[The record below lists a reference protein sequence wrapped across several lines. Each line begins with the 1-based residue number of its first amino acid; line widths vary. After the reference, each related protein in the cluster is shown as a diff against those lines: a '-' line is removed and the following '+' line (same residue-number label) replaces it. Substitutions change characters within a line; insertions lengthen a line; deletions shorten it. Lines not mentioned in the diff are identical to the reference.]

1 MERGIEVEI
10 LGVKRDNYTIPE
22 YKAAMQAT
30 EELTA
35 ELEILNAEKQEAE
48 SVIASVGAEIAD
60 VREEVE
66 ESKKHLDE
74 INEQIADREK
84 RYAVYE

>member
-22 YKAAMQAT
+22 YKAAIQAT

-35 ELEILNAEKQEAE
+35 EQYMKRKLIKYWLLESLLQRNL
-48 SVIASVGAEIAD
+48 
-60 VREEVE
+60 R
-66 ESKKHLDE
+66 
-74 INEQIADREK
+74 
-84 RYAVYE
+84 

>member
-1 MERGIEVEI
+1 MGNKRFLTAQDVME
-10 LGVKRDNYTIPE
+10 
-22 YKAAMQAT
+22 MQAT

-60 VREEVE
+60 AIWGSLVFR
-66 ESKKHLDE
+66 K
-74 INEQIADREK
+74 
-84 RYAVYE
+84 

>member
-1 MERGIEVEI
+1 MGNKRFLTAQDVME
-10 LGVKRDNYTIPE
+10 
-22 YKAAMQAT
+22 MQAT

-60 VREEVE
+60 AREEVE
-66 ESKKHLDE
+66 ENKKHLVE
-74 INEQIADREK
+74 INEQISDREIWGSL
-84 RYAVYE
+84 V

>member
-1 MERGIEVEI
+1 MGNKRFLTAQDVME
-10 LGVKRDNYTIPE
+10 
-22 YKAAMQAT
+22 MQAT

-60 VREEVE
+60 A
-66 ESKKHLDE
+66 
-74 INEQIADREK
+74 IWGT
-84 RYAVYE
+84 

>member
-1 MERGIEVEI
+1 MR
-10 LGVKRDNYTIPE
+10 
-22 YKAAMQAT
+22 AT

-60 VREEVE
+60 AREEVE
-66 ESKKHLDE
+66 WVFRLSLSHLSGVWEPPFRQHRATIPAQGNQDSGLVE
-74 INEQIADREK
+74 T
-84 RYAVYE
+84 VV